1 MRVSGCEEVS
11 GNSNRAPGK
20 NSFFNLHSLVIL
32 DGVDSVRAYVDYTLD
47 KRATLLALFGGRVD
61 ACDAD
66 PYLLKAAKFHGVR
79 VARAC
84 PVCKK
89 PSLVEL
95 RYTFGDQLGQYS
107 GRIKSDKELAQMEK
121 EFGEFRVYVVEVCRE
136 CSWNHLCASFL
147 LGDGIFR
154 KPPRR
159 QRTLEDEDWVKR

>member
-1 MRVSGCEEVS
+1 M
-11 GNSNRAPGK
+11 N
-20 NSFFNLHSLVIL
+20 SLVIL
-32 DGVDSVRAYVDYTLD
+32 CDVNSVRAYVDYTLD
-47 KRATLLALFGGRVD
+47 KRATLLALFRGKAD

-66 PYLLKAAKFHGVR
+66 PYLLKAAKFHGTR
-79 VARAC
+79 VERAC

-89 PSLVEL
+89 RSLVEL

-107 GRIKSDKELAQMEK
+107 GRIKSNKELAEMEK

-147 LGDGIFR
+147 LGDGIAR
-154 KPPRR
+154 KAPRR